1 MLTPKTMIIIGVKW
15 LVRTLLFKAPLVLY
29 CTMQR
34 FVSSTVN
41 RDVLLSHLRR
51 FQISVHNYGNWLVFI
66 LQNSQKNA
74 TFVYLR
80 WFFAI
85 FCCTRKYK
93 IYSSCDRVQIYRENL
108 QFIITSF
115 VGLCIMG
122 CNFAKW
128 LYFFDAF
135 NKFYGVFMFLVCNSI
150 TIQHGW

>member
-1 MLTPKTMIIIGVKW
+1 MICICTIMFLGTVCLK
-15 LVRTLLFKAPLVLY
+15 LYENRNVTDYSIFRYIPSKNKNDRTHIFLAN
-29 CTMQR
+29 T
-34 FVSSTVN
+34 TAAA
-41 RDVLLSHLRR
+41 
-51 FQISVHNYGNWLVFI
+51 
-66 LQNSQKNA
+66 KNA

-108 QFIITSF
+108 QFIITSL